1 MATHTDRPSRRDA
14 RLPAS
19 SRAPTRQPTVAPPA
33 PWVDQRPETAQLA
46 RLSALSA
53 ASPQLG
59 QLRAQQ
65 AQADASVRP
74 LIPPAH
80 TDAASDSASTASPTV
95 SAAHPLLPAAS
106 ADASAQAGQSIA
118 QVLSGPP
125 ALNPRD
131 AQQKQADVDHAAAL
145 ARRII
150 GQSGSLAQV
159 EAFFPALKRRF
170 GLVRAE
176 FINLGQPGAA
186 LALQVNP
193 TALVTSLGGLEWTLN
208 NPTASRSGLTQDVHF
223 TTGTLGG
230 DTVAVEM
237 EARALGPTHP
247 QGGPPSN
254 GALSGIMANLSTD
267 PKQDGAHKFIKGHLL
282 NDNLGGLGI
291 AQNLYPITAL
301 ANKNHEAYVESWV
314 KQKVNLQ
321 GHWVYYRVQ
330 VKSVSTELSKGWQHN
345 YVNATLDC
353 EAQLLD
359 ASGKKTGSGIHYNIV
374 SAYKGSNSPTKASV
388 SAETGA
394 AGKALLEPGFDK
406 DKVEW
411 STTKGG
417 DQGPKE
423 VDEEIRVAVR
433 QVMSKAGA
441 KGISE
446 QNVIGALGA
455 LSSWTPDSLELK
467 MITDPSLDMAA
478 RLLDE
483 SQPLE
488 VGQWNRGI
496 GVLDINKRAI
506 LAALGKLEGE
516 LDALSTPGSGAAS
529 TVAPGRRASL
539 HGGASHLRVVAG
551 KYYFKL
557 IRSKNLVTTKSGVTK
572 LGKANKVKKTIRK
585 LAKHK

>member
-19 SRAPTRQPTVAPPA
+19 SRAPTRQLAVAPPA
-33 PWVDQRPETAQLA
+33 RWVDQRPETAQLT
-46 RLSALSA
+46 RLSSLSA

-65 AQADASVRP
+65 AQADASVR
-74 LIPPAH
+74 LRIPPAH
-80 TDAASDSASTASPTV
+80 TDAASDSASTASPAVPAT
-95 SAAHPLLPAAS
+95 HPLAPVAS

-118 QVLSGPP
+118 RVLSAPP

-131 AQQKQADVDHAAAL
+131 ARQKQADVDHAAAL

-150 GQSGSLAQV
+150 GQSGSLAEV

-176 FINLGQPGAA
+176 FVNLGLPGAA

-193 TALVTSLGGLEWTLN
+193 TALVQLGGTGLTLN
-208 NPTASRSGLTQDVHF
+208 NPTASLSGLTQGVHF

-230 DTVAVEM
+230 DTVGVEM

-247 QGGPPSN
+247 QGGPPSS
-254 GALSGIMANLSTD
+254 GALSGIMAKLSTD

-282 NDNLGGLGI
+282 NDNLGGPGI

-330 VKSVSTELSKGWQHN
+330 VKNVSTELSKGWQHN

-359 ASGKKTGSGIHYNIV
+359 ASGKKTGSGIHYSIT
-374 SAYKGSNSPTKASV
+374 SAYKGFNWGIKDSV
-388 SAETGA
+388 SAGTG
-394 AGKALLEPGFDK
+394 GKALLEPGFDK

-433 QVMSKAGA
+433 QLISKADA
-441 KGISE
+441 KGIT
-446 QNVIGALGA
+446 QANVIGALGA
-455 LSSWTPDSLELK
+455 VSTWTPDSLELK
-467 MITDPSLDMAA
+467 MITDPSLDMASC
-478 RLLDE
+478 LLDE
-483 SQPLE
+483 NEPLQ

-506 LAALGKLEGE
+506 LTALGKLEGD
-516 LDALSTPGSGAAS
+516 LNVLPTPGTGTTSM
-529 TVAPGRRASL
+529 VPPGRRASR
-539 HGGASHLRVVAG
+539 HGGGSHFRVSAA
-551 KYYFKL
+551 KHHFKL
-557 IRSKNLVTTKSGVTK
+557 IRSKNLPATKSGVTK
-572 LGKANKVKKTIRK
+572 LGKAKKVRKTIG
-585 LAKHK
+585 KHK